1 MKKVLLIN
9 FLILIIGIITVE
21 IFFGK
26 CFSEEKYYCSYVLCK
41 TNYKFKHEFFSSE
54 YNGTYSK
61 NSDGFRGNFKY
72 NSSIKILALGG
83 STTDQRYLSDNDTWT
98 NQLQKYFEK
107 NNKNFKIANAGIDG
121 QSTIG
126 HIWNFEN
133 WFPNITN
140 LKPKIIL
147 FYIGINDL
155 IPREKSHYD
164 FEKNKFKFS
173 KLYLKQLIK
182 KNSIVYYLF
191 NTIYS
196 NLLDRKKIFQ
206 FNKSILKSNLN
217 YSINS
222 SLSDANLEI
231 YKKKYL
237 DNSVNLRL
245 NILFNEA
252 QKYNA
257 IPIFITQGTKRWI
270 KKNNDY
276 YGIYSQNKRIKIK
289 LEKKIIYINSADLG
303 FLEEKFSNN
312 VIKFCNKKKIFCIDG
327 FNLFNLK
334 IKDTYDLMHL
344 NDKGSKKIAKKIFEE
359 ITKNKELNYEL
370 KKN

>member
-9 FLILIIGIITVE
+9 FLILIIGIFTLE

-26 CFSEEKYYCSYVLCK
+26 WFSKEKYYCSYVLCK
-41 TNYKFKHEFFSSE
+41 TNYKFKHEIFSSE

-61 NSDGFRGNFKY
+61 NSDGLRGNFKN
-72 NSSIKILALGG
+72 NSNIKILVLGG

-98 NQLQKYFEK
+98 NQLQKHFEK

-133 WFPNITN
+133 WFPNIKN
-140 LKPKIIL
+140 LKPEIII

-164 FEKNKFKFS
+164 FEKTKFKFS

-182 KNSIVYYLF
+182 NNSIFYYLF

-196 NLLDRKKIFQ
+196 NLFDRKKIFQ

-217 YSINS
+217 YSIKS
-222 SLSDANLEI
+222 SLSDVNLEI
-231 YKKKYL
+231 YKKEYL
-237 DNSVNLRL
+237 NNNVSLRL
-245 NILFNEA
+245 NILFDEA

-289 LEKKIIYINSADLG
+289 LEKKKIYINSADLG
-303 FLEEKFSNN
+303 ILEEKFSNN

-334 IKDTYDLMHL
+334 TKDTYDLMHL
-344 NDKGSKKIAKKIFEE
+344 NDKGSKKIAKKIYKE
-359 ITKNKELNYEL
+359 IIKNKESNY
-370 KKN
+370 K